1 VGYYQIIEDKMKEKL
16 SVTVDSEL
24 ISKLDEIMRKE
35 EFRNKSHLVEV
46 AIKNYIKEK
55 ENV

>member
-1 VGYYQIIEDKMKEKL
+1 MKQKL

-24 ISKLDEIMRKE
+24 ITDLDVVMQNE

-46 AIKNYIKEK
+46 AIKRYLEGRK
-55 ENV
+55 